1 MSDWRRSAL
10 AVALWLMA
18 TGHLLAQIETAPQLV
33 TLRPLRA
40 SGIMALVPAAL
51 LFVLSRYWR
60 REYVLAWV
68 AAWLCL
74 ATPLFVFSTG
84 IDFLNLEPST
94 RAAESFDWRHA
105 VTAIA
110 AVIWLGG
117 MVLLALSASWVR
129 GPVRWP
135 RRIWE
140 LAAAGMIAVAAGSL
154 FVGFNATL
162 RAVWLGGLLCFVV
175 GAYGFLQIARRDQ
188 FFGALL
194 MGAALTTLP
203 LHAALSELLSFLR
216 ISVPDPVEIWIL
228 VYAVLALG
236 MHLLVFEDV
245 TYELR
250 KQNAA
255 LREAQAA
262 LTAKAIT
269 DPLTGCYNRRFF
281 DEIAPRELQRLQ
293 RHAFP
298 LALLFFDCD
307 RFKSVNDG
315 YGHETGDRV
324 LQLIAQLLRSAARQ
338 SEYVFRWGGD
348 EFLVM
353 LTCDEASAAAKAQD
367 VQRAF
372 LEHPLIKGLE
382 TGVRLSVGRVIVPA
396 TATDLLGYVEEVD
409 RRMYA
414 AKRQLLTT
422 ES

>member
-1 MSDWRRSAL
+1 MSPWRSA
-10 AVALWLMA
+10 AMAALLWMTTA
-18 TGHLLAQIETAPQLV
+18 NSAFAQVVESAPQLV

-51 LFVLSRYWR
+51 LWVLSRYRR
-60 REYVLAWV
+60 REYVRAWV
-68 AAWLCL
+68 AVWLCL
-74 ATPLFVFSTG
+74 AAPLFVFSMG
-84 IDFLNLEPST
+84 GDVLNLEASS
-94 RAAESFDWRHA
+94 RAALRIEWARA
-105 VTAIA
+105 VSAIVA
-110 AVIWLGG
+110 AIWLGG

-135 RRIWE
+135 RRMWA
-140 LAAAGMIAVAAGSL
+140 LTAAGTIAVAAGTL
-154 FVGFNATL
+154 LVGLTATM
-162 RAVWLGGLLCFVV
+162 RAIWVGGLLCFVA
-175 GAYGFLQIARRDQ
+175 GAYGFLQIARREQ

-203 LHAALSELLSFLR
+203 VHAALSELLSLFR
-216 ISVPDPVEIWIL
+216 IAVPGLVQIWII
-228 VYAVLALG
+228 VYALLALG

-281 DEIAPRELQRLQ
+281 DEIAPRELHRLQ

-298 LALLFFDCD
+298 LSVLFFDCD

-315 YGHETGDRV
+315 HGHDTGDRV
-324 LQLIAQLLRSAARQ
+324 LQLIAVLLRRASRQ

-348 EFLVM
+348 EFLLM
-353 LTCDEASAAAKAQD
+353 LACDEASAAARAQE

-372 LEHPLIKGLE
+372 VEHPMIQRLGPE
-382 TGVRLSVGRVIVPA
+382 VRLSVGRVLVPP
-396 TATDLLGYVEEVD
+396 TAIDLLGYVEEAD
-409 RRMYA
+409 RRMYVE
-414 AKRQLLTT
+414 KVRQTAYL
-422 ES
+422 

>member
-1 MSDWRRSAL
+1 MSGLGWTAISIL
-10 AVALWLMA
+10 LWMA
-18 TGHLLAQIETAPQLV
+18 AAATMSVQIETAPQV
-33 TLRPLRA
+33 ITLRPLRA

-51 LFVLSRYWR
+51 LFVLSRYRR

-74 ATPLFVFSTG
+74 AAPLFVFSTG
-84 IDFLNLEPST
+84 FDFLNVESST
-94 RAAESFDWRHA
+94 PAATLDWGHA
-105 VTAIA
+105 VTAIV

-135 RRIWE
+135 RRTWE
-140 LAAAGMIAVAAGSL
+140 LVACGMIAVAAGSL
-154 FVGFNATL
+154 FIGFDATL
-162 RAVWLGGLLCFVV
+162 RAVWVGGLLCFVA
-175 GAYGFLQIARRDQ
+175 GAYGFLQIARREQ

-203 LHAALSELLSFLR
+203 LHAALSELLSFFR
-216 ISVPDPVEIWIL
+216 IAVPDVVEIWIL

-250 KQNAA
+250 KQNSA
-255 LREAQAA
+255 LRDAQAA

-281 DEIAPRELQRLQ
+281 DEIAPRELHRLQ
-293 RHAFP
+293 RHTFP
-298 LALLFFDCD
+298 MSLLFFDCD

-315 YGHETGDRV
+315 HGHEAGDRV
-324 LQLIAQLLRSAARQ
+324 LQLIADLLRGTARQ

-353 LTCDEASAAAKAQD
+353 LTCDEAAAVAKAQE

-372 LEHPLIKGLE
+372 AEHPLVKAIGP
-382 TGVRLSVGRVIVPA
+382 GVRLSVGQALVSP
-396 TATDLLGYVEEVD
+396 TATDLLGYVEEAD

-414 AKRQLLTT
+414 QKSAQC
-422 ES
+422 